1 MSVRGEVS
9 LVGGAVIVG
18 CGWLEGLTVEAL
30 ITKATV
36 EDGNDCDSG
45 FVALVRDEQEEIQR
59 IRHTEETANLELAAL
74 V

>member
-1 MSVRGEVS
+1 VSVRGEVS

-18 CGWLEGLTVEAL
+18 YGWLEGLTVEAL
-30 ITKATV
+30 ITKPTV

-45 FVALVRDEQEEIQR
+45 LVVLVRDEQEEIHR
-59 IRHTEETANLELAAL
+59 SHRTEETANLELAAL